1 MRIEVAAISWLW
13 FIGAWYDIFGASLL
27 ARSFLAVAPKQLVTQ
42 SSSGYG
48 GFSAPLLRMFCEQ
61 KIDAQFAIFLLIIG
75 LLLQAPGAAL
85 GVNSS
90 GAAVVVLILLAPL
103 LGSIYFYL
111 SCRRYL
117 IERLRCLDQRVRA
130 APTSRFSANDVERLT
145 DQIAY
150 DQTMPKAAV

>member
-27 ARSFLAVAPKQLVTQ
+27 ARSFLAVASKQLITQ

-75 LLLQAPGAAL
+75 FLLQALAAL
-85 GVNSS
+85 GVNSN
-90 GAAVVVLILLAPL
+90 GVVALILLAPL
-103 LGSIYFYL
+103 LGSVCFYFF
-111 SCRRYL
+111 CRRYL
-117 IERLRCLDQRVRA
+117 IERYVRA
-130 APTSRFSANDVERLT
+130 ALATRFPADDVERLT
-145 DQIAY
+145 ASALSI
-150 DQTMPKAAV
+150 K